1 MTRGQVWVLPAPWG
15 WAAWLWPPPKVLGII
30 PLPQNASPP
39 APPQAT
45 AGCMKPLCK
54 ISIKAP
60 TPPMGTDR
68 QQRGTGVTQR
78 EAEVLARA
86 AAAQRRGTGTPFCP

>member
-15 WAAWLWPPPKVLGII
+15 WAAWLWPPPKVLGTILI
-30 PLPQNASPP
+30 PQNASPP

-60 TPPMGTDR
+60 TPRHGDR
-68 QQRGTGVTQR
+68 QT
-78 EAEVLARA
+78 A
-86 AAAQRRGTGTPFCP
+86 AGHGGDPA